1 MMLREWAR
9 SSPSAGL
16 TPVEINTK
24 AGEVM
29 AGKTGND
36 QLDAYVERSI
46 ENSTHGARQESSA
59 RDYYPVGRKAGT
71 LTAPRLIT

>member
-1 MMLREWAR
+1 
-9 SSPSAGL
+9 
-16 TPVEINTK
+16 
-24 AGEVM
+24 M